1 MSELNKQGMV
11 DILENDGEIDFA
23 NAFENS
29 FVRIH
34 AGDTVKGKIIGFN
47 SNEVSLT
54 WVTRLTHNSS
64 RRVH

>member
-34 AGDTVKGKIIGFN
+34 AGDTVKGKN
-47 SNEVSLT
+47 NWL
-54 WVTRLTHNSS
+54 
-64 RRVH
+64 